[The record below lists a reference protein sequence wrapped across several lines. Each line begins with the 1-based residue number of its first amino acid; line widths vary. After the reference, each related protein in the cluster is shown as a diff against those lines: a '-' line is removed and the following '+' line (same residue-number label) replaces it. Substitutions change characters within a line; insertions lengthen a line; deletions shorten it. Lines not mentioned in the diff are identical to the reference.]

1 VTVGNGSIGLYSKN
15 GNVNVS
21 GSITTGSS
29 NESVGVYTVGSGQTI
44 TSTGATFNLG
54 DTSFGFVNVGTGNN
68 ITSTGGS
75 ATLSN
80 NGVYIYSNDK
90 ANTITNSTNITST
103 GTTGKNYGIY
113 SSSQANNSG
122 NIDFSNGVGNLGIYL
137 VNGGTGRNS
146 GTITVGASDVSNEL
160 FSVGM
165 AAGYIGDKTTAAT
178 TGAIENNGTINV
190 NGEYSI
196 GMYGAQSGTTVTN
209 NKDIVLNA
217 SNTTGIYVE
226 NNAKAVN
233 NGSIRTGASG
243 LSNVTGVVLG
253 SGSTLTN
260 NGTINISGTA
270 SKGALLK
277 GGTIANYGSI
287 TVSGAGS
294 KETDS
299 LNSTPTTK
307 ILGPITINAPAGA
320 TSATITANGVTV
332 TPTVVKTAARNPI
345 TVSAN
350 SIGLYVNT
358 SGKDYTKSI
367 TGLGNLTSEAD
378 LIIGTEASQ
387 STTSK
392 YIQVNDNKI
401 LDPYNN
407 AILSSGVSKWD
418 IYSGSLT
425 WITTPTLDPGTGKL
439 TNLYMAKVPYT
450 EWAKDKDTFNFTDGL
465 EQRYGVEKLGS
476 RENQVFQKLNT
487 IGNNEAVLLY

>member
-1 VTVGNGSIGLYSKN
+1 
-15 GNVNVS
+15 
-21 GSITTGSS
+21 
-29 NESVGVYTVGSGQTI
+29 
-44 TSTGATFNLG
+44 
-54 DTSFGFVNVGTGNN
+54 
-68 ITSTGGS
+68 
-75 ATLSN
+75 
-80 NGVYIYSNDK
+80 
-90 ANTITNSTNITST
+90 
-103 GTTGKNYGIY
+103 
-113 SSSQANNSG
+113 
-122 NIDFSNGVGNLGIYL
+122 
-137 VNGGTGRNS
+137 
-146 GTITVGASDVSNEL
+146 
-160 FSVGM
+160 
-165 AAGYIGDKTTAAT
+165 
-178 TGAIENNGTINV
+178 AIENNGTINV

-253 SGSTLTN
+253 PGSTLTN

-307 ILGPITINAPAGA
+307 VLGTITINAPAGA

-378 LIIGTEASQ
+378 LIIGTEAAQ

-392 YIQVNDNKI
+392 YIQVSDNKI

-425 WITTPTLDPGTGKL
+425 WITTPTLDPATGKV

-476 RENQVFQKLNT
+476 RE
-487 IGNNEAVLLY
+487 

>member
-1 VTVGNGSIGLYSKN
+1 
-15 GNVNVS
+15 
-21 GSITTGSS
+21 
-29 NESVGVYTVGSGQTI
+29 
-44 TSTGATFNLG
+44 
-54 DTSFGFVNVGTGNN
+54 VGTGNN

-80 NGVYIYSNDK
+80 NGVYIYSSDK
-90 ANTITNSTNITST
+90 ANTITNSTNIAST
-103 GTTGKNYGIY
+103 GTTGANYGIY
-113 SSSQANNSG
+113 SSSQVNNSG
-122 NIDFSNGVGNLGIYL
+122 NIDFSRGVGNLGIYM

-146 GTITVGASDVSNEL
+146 GTITVGSSDVSNEL

-178 TGAIENNGTINV
+178 TGVIENNGTINV

-209 NKDIVLNA
+209 NNDIVLNA

-226 NNAKAVN
+226 NNAKAIN
-233 NGSIRTGASG
+233 NGTIRTGASG

-277 GGTIANYGSI
+277 GGTIANYGTI

-307 ILGPITINAPAGA
+307 VLGTITINAPAGA
-320 TSATITANGVTV
+320 STATITANGVTV

-378 LIIGTEASQ
+378 LIIGAEAAQ

-392 YIQVNDNKI
+392 YIQVNDSKI

-425 WITTPTLDPGTGKL
+425 WITTPTLDPATGKVKS
-439 TNLYMAKVPYT
+439 LYMAKIPYT
-450 EWAKDKDTFNFTDGL
+450 EWAKDKDTYNFTDGL

-487 IGNNEAVLLY
+487 IGNNEAVLLYQAYDEMMGHQYANVQQRINATGNILDKEFDYLRSEWQTASKSSNKVKTFGTRGEY

>member
-1 VTVGNGSIGLYSKN
+1 
-15 GNVNVS
+15 
-21 GSITTGSS
+21 
-29 NESVGVYTVGSGQTI
+29 
-44 TSTGATFNLG
+44 
-54 DTSFGFVNVGTGNN
+54 
-68 ITSTGGS
+68 
-75 ATLSN
+75 
-80 NGVYIYSNDK
+80 
-90 ANTITNSTNITST
+90 
-103 GTTGKNYGIY
+103 
-113 SSSQANNSG
+113 
-122 NIDFSNGVGNLGIYL
+122 
-137 VNGGTGRNS
+137 NGGTGRNS
-146 GTITVGASDVSNEL
+146 GTITVGSSDVSNEL

-178 TGAIENNGTINV
+178 TGVIENNGTINV

-209 NKDIVLNA
+209 NNDIVLNA

-226 NNAKAVN
+226 NNAKAIN
-233 NGSIRTGASG
+233 NGTIRTGASG

-277 GGTIANYGSI
+277 GGTIANYGTI

-307 ILGPITINAPAGA
+307 VLGTITINAPAGA
-320 TSATITANGVTV
+320 STATITANGVTV

-350 SIGLYVNT
+350 SVGLYVNT

-378 LIIGTEASQ
+378 LIIGAEAAQ

-392 YIQVNDNKI
+392 YIQVNDSKI

-425 WITTPTLDPGTGKL
+425 WITTPTLDPATGKVKS
-439 TNLYMAKVPYT
+439 LYMAKIPYT

-476 RENQVFQKLNT
+476 RE
-487 IGNNEAVLLY
+487 